1 MASPPRALDDAAAWS
16 WRLLVVG
23 AALLATILLLA
34 RLRLVVLP
42 LFIAF
47 LLATA
52 LRPLAR
58 LLEQRKVPKGLAT
71 LLAFLAFFAI
81 LGGVGTLVGK
91 GLGNEVKQ
99 VGPTVSK
106 GVDDV
111 QRWLVEGPLELEQAQ
126 IDQFRQR
133 ASDSLQKA
141 GPGLIAP
148 AVAVVE
154 VLAGILLALVTSFFL
169 VKDGPALE
177 EKALRRFPERHRAK
191 TRRAGRAARRA
202 LGGYLKGAA
211 TLGALEGVI
220 IAVTIFVVG
229 GRLAIP
235 MLLLTFIGAFIP
247 VVGAILS
254 GTIASLVTLVTAGP
268 KEALIVAIVA
278 LVVQQ
283 LDGDVLAPFVYGRSV
298 QLHPLAILLSIATG
312 ATLGGIAGTFLAVP
326 LLAVIVA
333 VAGALRQGDEPE
345 AEGGAEPGAPPGD
358 GQVLAP
364 PPVAAA
370 PPSPS

>member
-1 MASPPRALDDAAAWS
+1 M
-16 WRLLVVG
+16 VG
-23 AALLATILLLA
+23 AAILATVLLLA

-42 LFIAF
+42 LFVAF

-52 LRPLAR
+52 LRPVAR
-58 LLEQRKVPKGLAT
+58 FLEQRKVPKGFAT
-71 LLAFLAFFAI
+71 LLAFLAFFAV
-81 LGGVGTLVGK
+81 LGGIGTLVGK

-99 VGPTVSK
+99 VGPTVTK

-111 QRWLVEGPLELEQAQ
+111 QRWLVEGPLSLEQAQ
-126 IDQFRQR
+126 IDQFRQQ
-133 ASDSLQKA
+133 ASESARRA

-154 VLAGILLALVTSFFL
+154 VLAGILLALITSFFL
-169 VKDGPALE
+169 VKDGPELE
-177 EKALRRFPERHRAK
+177 EKFLRRFPERHRAK
-191 TRRAGRAARRA
+191 TKRAGRAARRA

-211 TLGALEGVI
+211 TLGAVEGVI
-220 IAVTIFVVG
+220 IAITIAVVG

-235 MLLLTFIGAFIP
+235 MLLLTFLGAFIP

-254 GTIASLVTLVTAGP
+254 GTVASLVTLVTAGP
-268 KEALIVAIVA
+268 KEALIVAVVA

-283 LDGDVLAPFVYGRSV
+283 LDNDLLAPFIYGRSV
-298 QLHPLAILLSIATG
+298 SLHPLAILLSIATG

-326 LLAVIVA
+326 VLAVIVA
-333 VAGALRQGDEPE
+333 VASALRQGDEP
-345 AEGGAEPGAPPGD
+345 AEDADTGPPGGSSSD
-358 GQVLAP
+358 GQVPAP
-364 PPVAAA
+364 PPVVAA